1 VAALSYLI
9 ICFIN
14 ITPLRYIQLTLSIPI
29 PLHLFVVNQS
39 QSVHLPSVII
49 FLIPLQCARPNTA
62 TTTFPSSA
70 EFPTTLSGA

>member
-1 VAALSYLI
+1 VAALSYII

-49 FLIPLQCARPNTA
+49 FLIPLQ
-62 TTTFPSSA
+62 
-70 EFPTTLSGA
+70 